1 MNSYFFLKFK
11 GSFTLIRPINC
22 FMIGFAVI
30 AGQYIALG
38 MLPNFNNAVLGFFS
52 AAFLMASTMSMND
65 YYDLEIDKINCPKRP
80 IPSGIITPKEAIL
93 ISIISGLIGIITAA
107 LINMHSLAVA
117 SFALILMLY
126 YNTRGKK
133 TGLFGNILVSIC
145 IGLPFIFGGAAVG
158 RVTYLLLL
166 FSLMAFISNLGREVT
181 KGIMDLEGDRLK
193 KIKTIAVM
201 HGPRQASIVAT
212 MLYIIAVGVSFVPP
226 ILGMVSR
233 AYIPFVL
240 VSDIGFVSS
249 SVSLTRKYD
258 MEYAEQ
264 TKRRVLIW
272 MFFGLL
278 AFIAGSIYIK

>member
-1 MNSYFFLKFK
+1 MNSYFLKFK

-38 MLPNFNNAVLGFFS
+38 IFPNVWNAVLGFFS

-80 IPSGIITPKEAIL
+80 IPSGIVTPKEAII
-93 ISIISGLIGIITAA
+93 ISIIFGVIGIIAAA
-107 LINMHSLAVA
+107 LINMYSLGIA
-117 SFALILMLY
+117 SFAFTIMLY
-126 YNTRGKK
+126 YNKRRKK

-145 IGLPFIFGGAAVG
+145 IGLPFIFGGATVA

-181 KGIMDLEGDRLK
+181 KGIMDLEGDHLK

-201 HGPRQASIVAT
+201 YGPRKASIVAV
-212 MLYIIAVGVSFVPP
+212 MLYIIAVVVSFVPP
-226 ILGMVSR
+226 ILGMVSM

-258 MEYAEQ
+258 VEYAEQ
-264 TKRRVLIW
+264 TKNRVLIW

>member
-1 MNSYFFLKFK
+1 MNSYFLKFE

-22 FMIGFAVI
+22 FMIGFGVI

-38 MLPNFNNAVLGFFS
+38 MLPSLSNAVLGFFS

-93 ISIISGLIGIITAA
+93 ISIISGLIGIIAAA
-107 LINMHSLAVA
+107 LINMYSLAVA

-145 IGLPFIFGGAAVG
+145 IGLPFIFGGATVA
-158 RVTYLLLL
+158 RVTYLLVL

-201 HGPRQASIVAT
+201 HGPRKASIVAA

-226 ILGMVSR
+226 ILGMVSM

-249 SVSLTRKYD
+249 SVSLTRQYD
-258 MEYAEQ
+258 MEYAEH

>member
-1 MNSYFFLKFK
+1 MNSYFLKFE
-11 GSFTLIRPINC
+11 GSFTLVRPINC

-38 MLPNFNNAVLGFFS
+38 MLPSFRNAALGFFS

-80 IPSGIITPKEAIL
+80 IPSGSITPKEAIL
-93 ISIISGLIGIITAA
+93 ISIISGVIGIIAAA
-107 LINMHSLAVA
+107 LINMYSLAVA

-133 TGLFGNILVSIC
+133 TGFFGNILVSIC
-145 IGLPFIFGGAAVG
+145 IGLPFIFGGAAVA
-158 RVTYLLLL
+158 RVTYLLVL

-193 KIKTIAVM
+193 NIKTIAVM
-201 HGPRQASIVAT
+201 HGPRKASIVAA

-226 ILGMVSR
+226 ILGIVSM

>member
-1 MNSYFFLKFK
+1 MWD
-11 GSFTLIRPINC
+11 
-22 FMIGFAVI
+22 
-30 AGQYIALG
+30 Q
-38 MLPNFNNAVLGFFS
+38 
-52 AAFLMASTMSMND
+52 
-65 YYDLEIDKINCPKRP
+65 
-80 IPSGIITPKEAIL
+80 
-93 ISIISGLIGIITAA
+93 
-107 LINMHSLAVA
+107 
-117 SFALILMLY
+117 
-126 YNTRGKK
+126 
-133 TGLFGNILVSIC
+133 GLFGNILVSIC
-145 IGLPFIFGGAAVG
+145 IGLPFIFGGATVA

-201 HGPRQASIVAT
+201 HGPRKASIVAA

-226 ILGMVSR
+226 ILGMVSM

-258 MEYAEQ
+258 VEYAEQ
-264 TKRRVLIW
+264 TKNRVLIW

>member
-1 MNSYFFLKFK
+1 MNSYYLKIK

-38 MLPNFNNAVLGFFS
+38 IFPSLWNAVFGFFS

-93 ISIISGLIGIITAA
+93 ISIIYGVIGIIASA
-107 LINMHSLAVA
+107 LINMYSLAIA
-117 SFALILMLY
+117 SFALTIMLY

-145 IGLPFIFGGAAVG
+145 IGLPFIFGGATVA
-158 RVTYLLLL
+158 RVTYLLVL

-201 HGPRQASIVAT
+201 HGPRKASIVAA
-212 MLYIIAVGVSFVPP
+212 MLYFIAAGVSFVPP
-226 ILGMVSR
+226 ILGMVSM

-249 SVSLTRKYD
+249 SVSLIRKYD
-258 MEYAEQ
+258 VEYAEQ
-264 TKRRVLIW
+264 IKNRVLIW

>member
-1 MNSYFFLKFK
+1 MKSCFLKLEGGFI
-11 GSFTLIRPINC
+11 LIRPMNC

-38 MLPNFNNAVLGFFS
+38 MLPSFDNAALGFFS
-52 AAFLMASTMSMND
+52 AALLMASTMSMND

-80 IPSGIITPKEAIL
+80 IPSEIITPREAI
-93 ISIISGLIGIITAA
+93 IISLILGFIGIIAAA
-107 LINMHSLAVA
+107 LINVYSLAIA
-117 SFALILMLY
+117 SFALIFMLY

-133 TGLFGNILVSIC
+133 TGFLGNILVSIC

-158 RVTYLLLL
+158 RVTYLLVL

-193 KIKTIAVM
+193 KIKTIAVI
-201 HGPRQASIVAT
+201 HGPRKASIVGAT
-212 MLYIIAVGVSFVPP
+212 LYIIAVGLSVIPP
-226 ILGMVSR
+226 ILGMVSMI
-233 AYIPFVL
+233 YIPFVL

-249 SVSLTRKYD
+249 SFSLTRKYD
-258 MEYAEQ
+258 LEDAAQ
-264 TKRRVLIW
+264 IKRRVLIW

-278 AFIAGSIYIK
+278 AFIAGNIHIK

>member
-1 MNSYFFLKFK
+1 MTFFLKIE
-11 GSFTLIRPINC
+11 GGFTLIRPINC

-38 MLPNFNNAVLGFFS
+38 MLPSLSNAVLGFFS

-65 YYDLEIDKINCPKRP
+65 YYDVEIDKINCPKRP
-80 IPSGIITPKEAIL
+80 IPSGIITPREAIL
-93 ISIISGLIGIITAA
+93 ISIISGLIGIFAAA
-107 LINMHSLAVA
+107 LINMDSLAVA

-133 TGLFGNILVSIC
+133 TGFFGNILVSIC

-158 RVTYLLLL
+158 RVTYLLVL

-181 KGIMDLEGDRLK
+181 KGIIDLEGDRVK

-201 HGPRQASIVAT
+201 HGSRKASILAAI
-212 MLYIIAVGVSFVPP
+212 LYIIAVGVSFTPP
-226 ILGMVSR
+226 ILEMVSMT
-233 AYIPFVL
+233 YIPFVL

-249 SVSLTRKYD
+249 SLSLMRNYD
-258 MEYAEQ
+258 MEHTEQ
-264 TKRRVLIW
+264 TKRKVLVW

>member
-1 MNSYFFLKFK
+1 MNSYFLKFEA
-11 GSFTLIRPINC
+11 SFTLVRPINC

-38 MLPNFNNAVLGFFS
+38 MLPSLRNAALGFFS

-145 IGLPFIFGGAAVG
+145 IGLPFIFGGVAVG
-158 RVTYLLLL
+158 RVTYLLIL

-201 HGPRQASIVAT
+201 HGPRKASIVAA

-226 ILGMVSR
+226 ILGMVSM

>member
-1 MNSYFFLKFK
+1 MIYYLLKLE
-11 GSFTLIRPINC
+11 GGFTLIRPINC

-38 MLPNFNNAVLGFFS
+38 ILPSLSNAILGFFS

-80 IPSGIITPKEAIL
+80 IPSGIITPREAIL
-93 ISIISGLIGIITAA
+93 ISIISGVIGIIAAA
-107 LINMHSLAVA
+107 LINVYSLAVA
-117 SFALILMLY
+117 SFALTLMLY
-126 YNTRGKK
+126 YNTKGKK
-133 TGLFGNILVSIC
+133 TGFFGNILVSIC
-145 IGLPFIFGGAAVG
+145 IGLPFIFGGVAVG
-158 RVTYLLLL
+158 RVTYLLVV

-181 KGIMDLEGDRLK
+181 KGIMDLDGDREK

-201 HGPRQASIVAT
+201 HGPRKASIVAA

-226 ILGMVSR
+226 ILGMVSM

-249 SVSLTRKYD
+249 SIFLTRKYD

-264 TKRRVLIW
+264 TKRKVLIW